1 MGPGLGSAG
10 LLHEVVFL
18 VGPEEMPQDPVFR
31 GAAVRPLLRKHLGTV
46 PRVFLC
52 SGEQLNELRNENGP
66 LWVTPSFLVF

>member
-10 LLHEVVFL
+10 LLHGVVFL

-31 GAAVRPLLRKHLGTV
+31 GAAVRPFLCKHLGTV
-46 PRVFLC
+46 LRVFLC
-52 SGEQLNELRNENGP
+52 SGEQLDELWNENGP